1 MKQVLIPIDFSDNA
15 YNALNYA
22 KTLFSGHA
30 TTFYLLHVYISA
42 PSNLLSTEHNTSI
55 LDEMSGN
62 EEQDL
67 KDFLNIA
74 QKENNDDLHSFEII
88 SKIGGLVKV
97 MNAVVISNKIDYIVM
112 GTKGAKGSKEVFLGS
127 NAVKVI
133 NGIENCPVIVVPQ
146 NYIPKPP
153 SLIAFSTNFKR
164 AFVREELTPLV
175 DIAVAN
181 NAKINIARIMQEEY
195 LTDRQKE
202 NKEILKGLFSDL
214 DYIFCKIDVE
224 TSETNA
230 LKDFAKHTES
240 DLIALVHHK
249 HNFFQKLLQEDVVDK
264 ISFNSPLPL
273 LILSE
278 LK

>member
-1 MKQVLIPIDFSDNA
+1 MKHILIPTDFSDNA

-22 KTLFSGHA
+22 KTLFSNDA
-30 TTFYLLHVYISA
+30 ATFYLMHVYISTS
-42 PSNLLSTEHNTSI
+42 SNLISSEQHTSI
-55 LDEMSGN
+55 LDGMSDN

-74 QKENNDDLHSFEII
+74 RKENNNGQHFFQII
-88 SKIGGLVKV
+88 SKTGSLVKE
-97 MNAVVISNKIDYIVM
+97 MNAAILTNKIDFVVM

-133 NGIENCPVIVVPQ
+133 NGIENCPVVVVPQ
-146 NYIPKPP
+146 NYQSKLP
-153 SLIAFSTNFKR
+153 SVIAFSTNFKR
-164 AFVREELTPLV
+164 AFVEKELKPLI
-175 DIAVAN
+175 DIAIAN
-181 NAKINIARIMQEEY
+181 NSKINIARIMQEEY

-202 NKEILKGLFSDL
+202 NKETLKSLFNNL

-230 LKDFAKHTES
+230 LKDFAKYTES
-240 DLIALVHHK
+240 DLIALIHHK
-249 HNFFQKLLQEDVVDK
+249 HNFFQKLLEEDVVDK

-278 LK
+278 WK